1 MILTNGFEVTVDE
14 NGLDDWEILEIL
26 CDLDEGKFGKM
37 PKVFTALLGE
47 EQFAALKKYLKEKDG
62 KVRISAMQDALGE
75 IFSTLKEGKKSLPL
89 QE

>member
-75 IFSTLKEGKKSLPL
+75 IFSTLKEGKK
-89 QE
+89 

>member
-62 KVRISAMQDALGE
+62 KVRISAMQDTLGE
-75 IFSTLKEGKKSLPL
+75 IFSTLKEGKKS
-89 QE
+89 